1 MTDAADA
8 IGIALQVTAVLDTL
22 GVVHT
27 IGGSI
32 ASSMAG
38 EPRSTI
44 DVDVIADLKVEHV
57 AHFVAALER
66 DFYLDEAAVRR
77 AVADL
82 SSANLIHHD
91 TSIKIDLFVAGG
103 TPLDQQ
109 QLARRL
115 RVEVDGRTL
124 HVHPPEDI
132 LLQKLRWYRKGG
144 EVSDRQWRDV
154 LGIVRVQG
162 ARLDRSYLTTHA
174 STLGVS
180 DLLERALKSAPGGY

>member
-1 MTDAADA
+1 MTDTVDA
-8 IGIALQVTAVLDTL
+8 IGIALKVTSALDAL
-22 GVVHT
+22 GVIHT

-44 DVDVIADLKVEHV
+44 DVDVVADLKAEQV
-57 AHFVAALER
+57 AGLVTALQQ
-66 DFYLDEAAVRR
+66 DFYVDETAVRR
-77 AVADL
+77 AVSDL
-82 SSANLIHHD
+82 SSANLIHHE
-91 TSIKIDLFVAGG
+91 TSIKIDLFIAGG
-103 TPLDQQ
+103 TPLDRQ

-115 RVEVDGRTL
+115 RVDIGGRIL

-162 ARLDRSYLTTHA
+162 SRLDRAYLTTHA
-174 STLGVS
+174 ATLGVS
-180 DLLERALKSAPGGY
+180 DLLERALTSSLS